1 MGREANCT
9 CIWNGKRST
18 VKALIEPPE
27 LILRGDLRRRVP
39 LAKLQ
44 AVKAEDD
51 QLRFTVGGESV
62 SLSLGSSLAAKWA
75 EAILKPPPS
84 LAKKLGIKRET
95 TVRMIGPMD
104 DAALR
109 EALDEARSISQR
121 EADLVLARI
130 DTLAELRSALK
141 EANDQ
146 LNTGIPIWFISRK
159 GSGHPL
165 NENLLRSTALAAG
178 VVDTKVASVSPVFTA
193 LRFVRRRG

>member
-1 MGREANCT
+1 VGREANCT

-146 LNTGIPIWFISRK
+146 LNTGIPIWFIYRK

-165 NENLLRSTALAAG
+165 NENLVRSTALAAG